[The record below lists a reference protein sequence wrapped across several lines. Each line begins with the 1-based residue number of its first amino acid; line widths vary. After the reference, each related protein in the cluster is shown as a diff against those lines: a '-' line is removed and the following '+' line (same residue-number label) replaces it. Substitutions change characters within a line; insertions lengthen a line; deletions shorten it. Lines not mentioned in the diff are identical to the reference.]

1 MWYLKSRKLFPF
13 LLKGKLKKN
22 KFVLVKRGI
31 FRVKMLANNVGV
43 SRSSRIITI
52 VLLTGLLVIVLC
64 CYRKSGGGGSVNP
77 SKMDP
82 LEIEKAM
89 KGVVGTNQCVR
100 MASCSDPDSSDCELR
115 RVELLKRDE
124 DENRMLFDIEG
135 LTPDDIRT
143 LNDGDG
149 VDMVEENETTTHT
162 ITWNGDSFSFTEAT
176 EATEVTEATYDGQTL
191 IGTYTNNSSGE
202 EINITKTTTDQ
213 KPEALEMYLKDRKA
227 AIDKFNNLANNTE
240 YAVNNIPTYDKD
252 NEKLQWIYNNRDKI
266 VKKTTGTCQGGYCCP
281 EGTNSD
287 KTPAIK
293 DSIVLEDNGNVFLNS
308 YQGTLTTENS
318 LEAEQL
324 TNSVTKVKLC
334 QETCDTSNNWHLY
347 NRQADDTWNAV
358 NGGISTSDGDGEN
371 VTIYPLKP
379 NPYAVDNAISDRLNS
394 WSCDYQDDDSIM
406 SDGRQKCD
414 LSGNIELATDNFEA
428 RKNEDGSGNV
438 VLKAGGG
445 IGTLGLPC
453 NQHSDCH
460 RFYTNVCQD
469 GHCSAPFM
477 DSTNFMEF
485 PNSRFYTTA
494 SPRLDTDP

>member
-1 MWYLKSRKLFPF
+1 
-13 LLKGKLKKN
+13 
-22 KFVLVKRGI
+22 
-31 FRVKMLANNVGV
+31 MLANNVGV
-43 SRSSRIITI
+43 SRSSRIVTI

-89 KGVVGTNQCVR
+89 KGVVGTNQCVT
-100 MASCSDPDSSDCELR
+100 MASCSDSNGECELR

-143 LNDGDG
+143 LNNGDG
-149 VDMVEENETTTHT
+149 VEMVEENETTTHT
-162 ITWNGDSFSFTEAT
+162 ITWDGSNFSFTEAT
-176 EATEVTEATYDGQTL
+176 EATEATYTGPTL

-202 EINITKTTTDQ
+202 DINITKTTTDQ

-227 AIDKFNNLANNTE
+227 AIEKFDNLANNTE
-240 YAVNNIPTYDKD
+240 YAVNDVPTTYEEKD
-252 NEKLQWIYNNRDKI
+252 TTQKLQWIYNNRDKI
-266 VKKTTGTCQGGYCCP
+266 VKKTTGTCQDGGYCCP
-281 EGTNSD
+281 TEETD
-287 KTPAIK
+287 KPAIK
-293 DSIVLEDNGNVFLNS
+293 DSIVLEDDNGNVFLNS
-308 YQGTLTTENS
+308 YQGTLTAENR
-318 LEAEQL
+318 LNPDPL
-324 TNSVTKVKLC
+324 TNSVKLC
-334 QETCDTSNNWHLY
+334 NSDCNDQNRWHLY
-347 NRQADDTWNAV
+347 NRPADDNKWNAV
-358 NGGISTSDGDGEN
+358 NEGTINNSSDVD
-371 VTIYPLKP
+371 VKIYPLKP

-394 WSCDYQDDDSIM
+394 WSCGDPCSNKTGPDLTDCLKTTTRKYQDDDSIM

-414 LSGNIELATDNFEA
+414 PSGNIELATDNFKA
-428 RKNEDGSGNV
+428 KDLKGEDGRKSGNV

-460 RFYTNVCQD
+460 RFYTNVCD
-469 GHCSAPFM
+469 EGHCSAPFM

-494 SPRLDTDP
+494 SPRVDTDP